1 MNAHVIGA
9 LDGLESKLN
18 SLLTSLTTSP
28 TAAGAPAATAALLE
42 ADDALSSALQTLRVH
57 QANYAKILKLRAEAE
72 RLEER
77 VKGIVREIE
86 GVDKEIM
93 TVCGD
98 EDDRDSDSC
107 SDDEQ
112 SLDGS
117 DDDIGEEHK
126 GTYNL
131 NRPRHKE
138 IDYRLLLEF
147 ARRISKYNKQAAADA
162 ASGARPIKKLQAGD
176 EEMTGT
182 NGSDENQDAKGEG
195 TDDGA
200 EPGEGVASI
209 TKDATQWLDDSADME
224 RQAYMI
230 PYPSEERIRMGLMGQ
245 LLITATEGG
254 VDPEKEAE
262 KLVQEAEGP
271 GAAGGSLST
280 DPREN
285 DFVAA
290 DPARH
295 VSSARAKGSPVAVS
309 RDAVVASKPR
319 ATIDLDLLDSDDDDV

>member
-1 MNAHVIGA
+1 MNAHIVGA
-9 LDGLESKLN
+9 LEGLESKLN

-28 TAAGAPAATAALLE
+28 TAAGAPAAAVALLE
-42 ADDALSSALQTLRVH
+42 ADDALSSALQTLCVH
-57 QANYAKILKLRAEAE
+57 QANYAKILQLRAEAE

-86 GVDKEIM
+86 GVDKEIT

-98 EDDRDSDSC
+98 EDDGGSDSC

-117 DDDIGEEHK
+117 DNDMGEERK
-126 GTYNL
+126 GTYS
-131 NRPRHKE
+131 RHKE

-162 ASGARPIKKLQAGD
+162 ASGARPIKKLQDGD
-176 EEMTGT
+176 EEMTGM
-182 NGSDENQDAKGEG
+182 NGNDENQDTKGEG

-230 PYPSEERIRMGLMGQ
+230 PYPSEDRIRMGLMGQ
-245 LLITATEGG
+245 LQLAAPEG

-262 KLVQEAEGP
+262 KLVREAEGQ
-271 GAAGGSLST
+271 GAAGGSLSI
-280 DPREN
+280 DPRKT
-285 DFVAA
+285 DFVA
-290 DPARH
+290 DDHTRPTKH
-295 VSSARAKGSPVAVS
+295 VSSARAEGSPVAVS
-309 RDAVVASKPR
+309 RNTVAASKPR